1 VTQRRDEMAV
11 KERRITVTVRG
22 RIGDADALIHIA
34 KVMQGGRIS
43 SVGNKK
49 CYCFATK
56 FKDGVWVDSWV
67 TLRGNDTFVVHKP
80 DAGGE
85 DGRVD

>member
-1 VTQRRDEMAV
+1 MRSPDTHAAQEGKMRKAV

-43 SVGNKK
+43 SIGNKK

-80 DAGGE
+80 
-85 DGRVD
+85 